1 MRFGSFVAIAS
12 LGVALFGCSSV
23 GSSAVSTGGMPPRP
37 NVGPVRVYAIAP
49 PPDTR
54 VVGFVEVHAI
64 QDEANLETLMPV
76 FLRRVRELGGS
87 GGVVDHVLTG
97 YEWRTEM
104 RYESFAYPCGY
115 RATCYG
121 SHLVPFT
128 YEVRFL
134 TIQGRAIVPA
144 AAPNAKPMP
153 APAPAPT
160 PNAGPP
166 PAPMPTA
173 MPKPNPN
180 APVPSGDSI

>member
-1 MRFGSFVAIAS
+1 MKEQMRIAPLLAIAS
-12 LGVALFGCSSV
+12 LAFAAGCSSV
-23 GSSAVSTGGMPPRP
+23 GSSAVPTGGMAPRP

-49 PPDTR
+49 PPQTR
-54 VVGFVEVHAI
+54 VVGFVEVHAV
-64 QDEANLETLMPV
+64 QDEANIQTLMPV

-121 SHLVPFT
+121 THLVPFT
-128 YEVRFL
+128 YEVRYL

-144 AAPNAKPMP
+144 NAPGPAAAP
-153 APAPAPT
+153 APAPAP
-160 PNAGPP
+160 APP
-166 PAPMPTA
+166 PAPAPA
-173 MPKPNPN
+173 PAPKPNPN

>member
-1 MRFGSFVAIAS
+1 MQMQMRSAIVASAA
-12 LGVALFGCSSV
+12 LLALVAGCSSV
-23 GSSAVSTGGMPPRP
+23 GSSAVRTDGMPPRA

-54 VVGFVEVHAI
+54 VVGVVEVHAI
-64 QDEANLETLMPV
+64 QDEANIQTLMPV

-121 SHLVPFT
+121 THLVPFT
-128 YEVRFL
+128 YEVRYL

-144 AAPNAKPMP
+144 P
-153 APAPAPT
+153 APAPFPT
-160 PNAGPP
+160 TTPKSSPNQ
-166 PAPMPTA
+166 
-173 MPKPNPN
+173 
-180 APVPSGDSI
+180 PVPSGDSL